1 MKIKLFSKCQ
11 FWGLVYVAFIAF
23 VLLLWTEKVDTTRFL
38 AVGTASLLVSMLFL
52 DNNITRRIC
61 LIGLLILINPL
72 LSALIFPIESKVFK
86 VLVLLGLLC
95 WWILTDLY
103 KLKQLAT
110 IIIIC
115 NIIFVCLLITNYYS
129 KTWDYHYTK
138 GLPPIAKYI
147 TKADTER
154 DIYII
159 IMDQFPA
166 NAIIRKYAETDSR
179 FQKFLIN
186 QHFQQ
191 YPSLSKYY
199 YTDKSLPNIFS
210 GLEFENDTRFSTKHM
225 AEMQKLVPGSYITNF
240 TEKHDFLLKINS
252 LLVEPANNQLKRDFG
267 KGGDIS
273 LIAFTIFNR
282 VFDRIHLI
290 TSDNNNKEIEQ
301 LFDRNYR
308 DIAKSFNSDKKQFG
322 IYHFLTF
329 HSEIFDKSFSE
340 SLRIDL
346 AAADKV
352 GIRAVGMILKQKP
365 NAKIIVFSD
374 HGERD
379 KSMLKSEY
387 TKGILYI
394 KN

>member
-186 QHFQQ
+186 QHF
-191 YPSLSKYY
+191 
-199 YTDKSLPNIFS
+199 
-210 GLEFENDTRFSTKHM
+210 
-225 AEMQKLVPGSYITNF
+225 
-240 TEKHDFLLKINS
+240 
-252 LLVEPANNQLKRDFG
+252 
-267 KGGDIS
+267 
-273 LIAFTIFNR
+273 
-282 VFDRIHLI
+282 
-290 TSDNNNKEIEQ
+290 
-301 LFDRNYR
+301 
-308 DIAKSFNSDKKQFG
+308 
-322 IYHFLTF
+322 
-329 HSEIFDKSFSE
+329 
-340 SLRIDL
+340 
-346 AAADKV
+346 
-352 GIRAVGMILKQKP
+352 
-365 NAKIIVFSD
+365 
-374 HGERD
+374 
-379 KSMLKSEY
+379 
-387 TKGILYI
+387 
-394 KN
+394 